1 MGIWTKTN
9 KIDSDLVRWGKGKEE
24 LGKSSSN
31 VVWLDGNGKRR
42 KDLTKE
48 EDGTHGH
55 CRMSLANKKERV
67 IKALQFWFGKVI
79 SWASN

>member
-1 MGIWTKTN
+1 M
-9 KIDSDLVRWGKGKEE
+9 
-24 LGKSSSN
+24 
-31 VVWLDGNGKRR
+31 
-42 KDLTKE
+42 
-48 EDGTHGH
+48 GTHGH